1 MSACEGK
8 LSLSRNAAVD
18 TTFSKACAN
27 GIGIGSAGIVF
38 LMMAMGCAMMAMG
51 CACIDPTNPFW
62 QSVSAGQ
69 ALNIRRHESRFP
81 RGRPRPKCLGFVLS
95 RFTRGFVSIEPS
107 GRPLFLMIR
116 FASVGNTVN
125 DTGEVPNELETPAST
140 DEPDAASSDV
150 RVPCFLLNEL
160 VTAAAGTK
168 AGKVSAADR
177 NDSGIVLL
185 RQATFEDTICSSVA
199 SIRGEMLSS
208 DAHNDVCGPRV
219 RLFMACSWPGRC
231 LCLAFFCSRQ
241 PFKTKTKPV
250 KILKS
255 VVKIS

>member
-51 CACIDPTNPFW
+51 CACIDPTNPSW

-69 ALNIRRHESRFP
+69 ALDLRRHESSFP
-81 RGRPRPKCLGFVLS
+81 GGRPRPKCLGFVLS
-95 RFTRGFVSIEPS
+95 RITRGFESREPS

-116 FASVGNTVN
+116 LASVGNTVN
-125 DTGEVPNELETPAST
+125 DTGEVPNEIETPAST

-199 SIRGEMLSS
+199 SIRGDS

-231 LCLAFFCSRQ
+231 LCLWQLSPAFFFCYK
-241 PFKTKTKPV
+241 PFIQIQTNPV
-250 KILKS
+250 KIS
-255 VVKIS
+255 SG